1 MRIHK
6 LDGLRGVFS
15 LMIVLYHYL
24 NYMPEYLRAH
34 FFVRGSYVFVDF
46 FFVLSGFVISYNY
59 HQLSDA
65 KGFFV
70 YIKKRFVRLYPL
82 LFYTTTVYL
91 AYLLFV
97 NVGIKKYFPSLGHLV
112 SGTGTAHIPELLY
125 QYMDTLFMTNA
136 TPLFGSTRGI
146 NDPSWSISAEMIS
159 YLAFGLISL
168 TSVHKKRIWWLV
180 TVTVLGILFCV
191 YQGFYF
197 YMEDFGFVR
206 GLIAFNIG
214 YLVWFCSRRPQ
225 YIPDYAEWA
234 IPIFITVILYY
245 LHQLTGK
252 EQQMFGLVTVPG
264 FFGLSIWLLI
274 NTNGFWSRLLS
285 TKPFIF
291 LGNISYSLY
300 LNHMLLVLTLPKL
313 IFRGLGLEPTAIN
326 KLGVLILVI
335 AICLIYSAVTYKFI
349 EKRLGNYLRKRWL

>member
-1 MRIHK
+1 MRIYK

-15 LMIVLYHYL
+15 VMIVLYHYL
-24 NYMPEYLRAH
+24 NYMPEYLRGH
-34 FFVRGSYVFVDF
+34 FFIRESYVFVDF

-65 KGFFV
+65 KGFSV
-70 YIKKRFVRLYPL
+70 YIKKRLIRLYPL

-91 AYLLFV
+91 CYLLFV
-97 NVGIKKYFPSLGHLV
+97 NVGIKQYFPGLNHLI
-112 SGTGTAHIPELLY
+112 SSTDAANIPSMLFK
-125 QYMDTLFMTNA
+125 YMDTLFMTNA
-136 TPLFGSTRGI
+136 TPLLGSTRGI

-159 YLAFGLISL
+159 YLVFGLISL
-168 TSVHKKRIWWLV
+168 TSIHKKRIWWLV

-191 YQGFYF
+191 YHGFYF

-225 YIPDYAEWA
+225 YIPNYTEW
-234 IPIFITVILYY
+234 IVPIFIVVILYY
-245 LHQLTGK
+245 LHQLSG
-252 EQQMFGLVTVPG
+252 ESQQIFGLITIPG

-274 NTNGFWSRLLS
+274 NTDGFLSRLLS
-285 TKPFIF
+285 TAPFIF
-291 LGNISYSLY
+291 LGKISYSLY

-313 IFRGLGLEPTAIN
+313 IFRGLGLEPTDLN
-326 KLGVLILVI
+326 KLGILILVI
-335 AICLIYSAVTYKFI
+335 IICLVYSAITYEFI
-349 EKRLGNYLRKRWL
+349 EKRLGSYLRKKWL